1 MTTPDRVPL
10 ERLLHEAA
18 TVRKICRQ
26 MCLDDGVEPD
36 EIMTVAYGKEFKN
49 WEYHVANVNAVL
61 RAMKAIAS

>member
-18 TVRKICRQ
+18 NVRKICRQ